1 MNKYELIKILGD
13 GTYGI
18 VYEGR
23 DRETREKVAVKKLK
37 EKFSSLEECLKRKEV
52 RILEQLN
59 HENIVQLKEVIRE
72 KSGETSYIFEYCD
85 CNLFDFIDK
94 YRKNQ
99 RLIPEPIIR
108 DIVFQITKGIKF
120 MHSNQYF
127 HRDLKPENILVKLN
141 DYDFN
146 NINDN
151 NNQLKIKI
159 ADFGTAKE
167 IPLRNNMPMTDYVCT
182 RWYRAPECVL
192 RTDFYDEKIDVWAI
206 GCIMAELYILG
217 PIFPGENEF
226 DQLHQILRILGT
238 PTRGKWPW
246 GYYQTELLGLQLPS
260 YYKKDFR
267 KILKYISKEGANL
280 LNEIFQFEPSMR
292 PSCSK
297 ILNHP
302 YFKMIEKIPISPYQS
317 NIRNISRRN
326 MILKNLGEIDKSKNS
341 IPYKNKSNKSI
352 INEIKITKI
361 NNINNAITSQRNKI
375 SQVPNKFNKNNF
387 NKRIEKENDSK
398 IKNNININSNRKKNN
413 RSLYISNK
421 NINNLKLN
429 NDTIEINKNI
439 NMRNTI
445 NSNININGHNT
456 IRSNI
461 NNIGNNYINYSGYH
475 KSNINNFRKTITDK
489 NLKKSRYEKVNETKV
504 GIDNKKILLRFSKNI
519 REDNKDNDSDYNRTE
534 LNSNRIGSFK
544 SNSKRKYSY
553 ISIDKEEN
561 KDDSKNKTI
570 ENYKNKRYIHFSS
583 DKNKI
588 PKRIIEYRRKKKEF
602 TKYNNLENDYSDL
615 SCDGNNYNTNNNYYD
630 KYNSYRK
637 SNDKKI
643 IHFDKKANKI
653 YENSKD
659 NNNSNYNI
667 IFRSNHKNANKD
679 NHTFYESKAGKMSYK
694 NNNNSHSNYNSCKCS
709 LLRNYS
715 TKRNVMNKDEGI
727 YISNTHNIR
736 NLGDYYMN
744 NNSPRAYSNKRK
756 NNINSLSPVRKNEQ
770 NNSLFNSFLL
780 PNNNNFSSGKS
791 QSLVKDRKIKS
802 NNYSK
807 NTKDNNRRNQ
817 IKVVNMK
824 ENKNNNNNYNN
835 NFIIYSSSKN
845 RSSIKTVN

>member
-1 MNKYELIKILGD
+1 MNKYELIRVLGD

-23 DRETREKVAVKKLK
+23 NRETREKVAVKKLK

-59 HENIVQLKEVIRE
+59 NENIVQLEEVIRE
-72 KSGETSYIFEYCD
+72 KNGDASYIFEYCD

-94 YRKNQ
+94 YRQYQK
-99 RLIPEPIIR
+99 LIPEPIIR
-108 DIVFQITKGIKF
+108 DIVLQITKGIKY

-146 NINDN
+146 NINN
-151 NNQLKIKI
+151 NSQLKIKI

-206 GCIMAELYILG
+206 GCIMAELYNLG

-226 DQLHQILRILGT
+226 DQLHQILKILGT

-246 GYYQTELLGLQLPS
+246 GYFQTELLGIQLPT

-267 KILKYISKEGANL
+267 KILKYISKEGVNL
-280 LNEIFQFEPSMR
+280 LNEIFQFEPSLR

-302 YFKMIEKIPISPYQS
+302 YFKMIEKIPISPYQT
-317 NIRNISRRN
+317 NLINLKRRN
-326 MILKNLGEIDKSKNS
+326 MILNNFGDTDRSKNS
-341 IPYKNKSNKSI
+341 IPNNNRSNKNI
-352 INEIKITKI
+352 INEIKFTKI
-361 NNINNAITSQRNKI
+361 NNINNATNSRRNKI
-375 SQVPNKFNKNNF
+375 NLGSNKINQNNF
-387 NKRIEKENDSK
+387 NNQIEKESDSK
-398 IKNNININSNRKKNN
+398 IKNNIIINSNRKKNN
-413 RSLYISNK
+413 ISLYISNK
-421 NINNLKLN
+421 NINNNLN
-429 NDTIEINKNI
+429 LNKAEINKNF
-439 NMRNTI
+439 NLRNTI
-445 NSNININGHNT
+445 SSKINFNGHNT
-456 IRSNI
+456 IGNNI
-461 NNIGNNYINYSGYH
+461 NNIGKNYINNT
-475 KSNINNFRKTITDK
+475 KNNNNISNFRKTITDK
-489 NLKKSRYEKVNETKV
+489 TLKKIKNEKVNETRV
-504 GIDNKKILLRFSKNI
+504 GIDQKKMLLRFNKNL
-519 REDNKDNDSDYNRTE
+519 REESKDNDSDFNRRE
-534 LNSNRIGSFK
+534 LNSNRIGYFQ

-553 ISIDKEEN
+553 LSTDKEEN
-561 KDDSKNKTI
+561 KEDSKNKTI

-583 DKNKI
+583 DKNKM
-588 PKRIIEYRRKKKEF
+588 PKRIENRKKKEF
-602 TKYNNLENDYSDL
+602 KKYNSLEKDYSNL
-615 SCDGNNYNTNNNYYD
+615 SCDGNNTNTKYYD

-637 SNDKKI
+637 NNGKKI
-643 IHFDKKANKI
+643 NHLDSKADKSNEK
-653 YENSKD
+653 SKD
-659 NNNSNYNI
+659 KYNI
-667 IFRSNHKNANKD
+667 IFRGNNKNVNKD
-679 NHTFYESKAGKMSYK
+679 NHTFYESKAGKMSYR
-694 NNNNSHSNYNSCKCS
+694 NNYNSYNNYNSCKCS
-709 LLRNYS
+709 LLRNFS

-727 YISNTHNIR
+727 YVSNTHNLR

-744 NNSPRAYSNKRK
+744 NTTPRAYSNKRK
-756 NNINSLSPVRKNEQ
+756 SYNNNLSPVKSNVQ

-780 PNNNNFSSGKS
+780 SNNSNFSFGKS
-791 QSLVKDRKIKS
+791 QSVIKRRKNTSID
-802 NNYSK
+802 NSK
-807 NTKDNNRRNQ
+807 NPKGNNGKSQ
-817 IKVVNMK
+817 IKVVNMNG
-824 ENKNNNNNYNN
+824 NKKKDYNN

>member
-1 MNKYELIKILGD
+1 MDKYELIKILGD

-23 DRETREKVAVKKLK
+23 NRETREKVAVKKLK
-37 EKFSSLEECLKRKEV
+37 EKFRSLEECLKRKEV

-59 HENIVQLKEVIRE
+59 HENIVQLEEVIRE
-72 KSGETSYIFEYCD
+72 KNGETSLIFEYCD

-94 YRKNQ
+94 HRKHQ
-99 RLIPEPIIR
+99 KLIPEPIIR
-108 DIVFQITKGIKF
+108 DIVLQITNGIKF

-146 NINDN
+146 NINN
-151 NNQLKIKI
+151 NIGQLKIKI

-192 RTDFYDEKIDVWAI
+192 RTDFYDEKIDIWAI

-226 DQLHQILRILGT
+226 DQLHQILKILGT
-238 PTRGKWPW
+238 PTKGKWPW
-246 GYYQTELLGLQLPS
+246 GYYQTELLGIQLPI

-267 KILKYISKEGANL
+267 KILKYISKEGVNL
-280 LNEIFQFEPSMR
+280 LNEIFQFESSKR

-302 YFKMIEKIPISPYQS
+302 YFKMTERIPISPYQS
-317 NIRNISRRN
+317 NIRNKSRRN
-326 MILKNLGEIDKSKNS
+326 MILNSLGEIEKNKNS
-341 IPYKNKSNKSI
+341 IPYNNRSNKNI
-352 INEIKITKI
+352 INDIKITKI
-361 NNINNAITSQRNKI
+361 NNINNAITNQRNKI
-375 SQVPNKFNKNNF
+375 SLVSNKFNKNNF
-387 NKRIEKENDSK
+387 NNKIEKESNNK
-398 IKNNININSNRKKNN
+398 IKNNINSNSNRKKNN
-413 RSLYISNK
+413 RSHYINNK
-421 NINNLKLN
+421 NINN
-429 NDTIEINKNI
+429 DSIEINKNI

-445 NSNININGHNT
+445 SSKININGHNS
-456 IRSNI
+456 IHSNI
-461 NNIGNNYINYSGYH
+461 NNIGNNYINYSDNY
-475 KSNINNFRKTITDK
+475 KSNINTFRKTITDK
-489 NLKKSRYEKVNETKV
+489 NLKKRKYEKVNETKV
-504 GIDNKKILLRFSKNI
+504 GIAHKKILLRFSENI
-519 REDNKDNDSDYNRTE
+519 REESKDNNDSDFNRTE
-534 LNSNRIGSFK
+534 LNSNRIGYFK

-561 KDDSKNKTI
+561 KEDSKNKTMD
-570 ENYKNKRYIHFSS
+570 NYKNKRYINLSS

-588 PKRIIEYRRKKKEF
+588 PKRIMENRKKKEF
-602 TKYNNLENDYSDL
+602 KKYNNLEKDYNNLSSDR
-615 SCDGNNYNTNNNYYD
+615 NKYNTNPNYYD
-630 KYNSYRK
+630 KYNSSRK

-643 IHFDKKANKI
+643 IQFDNKNKKIN
-653 YENSKD
+653 ENSKD
-659 NNNSNYNI
+659 NDNI
-667 IFRSNHKNANKD
+667 IFKINNKNVNKD
-679 NHTFYESKAGKMSYK
+679 NHTFYESKASKISYRY
-694 NNNNSHSNYNSCKCS
+694 NNNSHSNYNSCKCS

-715 TKRNVMNKDEGI
+715 TNRNLMNKDEGI
-727 YISNTHNIR
+727 YVSNTHNIR

-756 NNINSLSPVRKNEQ
+756 NYKNTLSSVKTNKQ

-780 PNNNNFSSGKS
+780 SNNNNFSLKS
-791 QSLVKDRKIKS
+791 QSLIKNKKIKS

-807 NTKDNNRRNQ
+807 TIKDNNQRNQ
-817 IKVVNMK
+817 IKVVNM
-824 ENKNNNNNYNN
+824 NGNSNNNYNN
-835 NFIIYSSSKN
+835 NFIIYSNSKN